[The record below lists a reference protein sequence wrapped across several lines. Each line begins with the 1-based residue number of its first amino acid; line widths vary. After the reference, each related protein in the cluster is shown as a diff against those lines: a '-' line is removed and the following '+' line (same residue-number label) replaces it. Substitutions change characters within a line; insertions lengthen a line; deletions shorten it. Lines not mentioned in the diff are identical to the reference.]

1 MNMTRNLLAAL
12 LLFGLLSCGG
22 TERETHPSRQPGMC
36 AKEEMAADGI
46 VRLSKIGLRQ
56 THRFRTFP
64 EIQTGDAA
72 HGQIIG
78 AD

>member
-1 MNMTRNLLAAL
+1 MKLNLLAAL
-12 LLFGLLSCGG
+12 LLFGLLLCGG
-22 TERETHPSRQPGMC
+22 AEKETHRSDIHQGMC
-36 AKEEMAADGI
+36 AKEKMAADGI

-72 HGQIIG
+72 HGQVIG
-78 AD
+78 TD